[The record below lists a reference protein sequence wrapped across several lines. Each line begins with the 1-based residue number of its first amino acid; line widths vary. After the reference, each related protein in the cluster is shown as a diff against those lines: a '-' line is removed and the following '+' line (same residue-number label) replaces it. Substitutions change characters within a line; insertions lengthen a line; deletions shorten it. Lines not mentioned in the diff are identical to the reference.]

1 MNIWRRNIS
10 FHLETERQEI
20 KQHINKK
27 APDLIKKLRDR
38 AYKVGNWDCV
48 VDKNVVSVPDTL
60 LKKEEEFAELAT
72 LDVTI

>member
-1 MNIWRRNIS
+1 
-10 FHLETERQEI
+10 
-20 KQHINKK
+20 
-27 APDLIKKLRDR
+27 
-38 AYKVGNWDCV
+38 VGNWDCV